1 LTPTVPSLVP
11 AARWATRTQFFC
23 SGFIFAT
30 WGVHIP
36 TVKAHYAIDEAGL
49 GLAMLAAGAGALF
62 GISRAGSWI
71 GRHGAART
79 ALVTGGIYAL
89 LIALLTHM
97 PAYAGLLALLAVFG
111 LVTSVFDVAINT
123 EASQLERLAGRPL
136 MSGMHG
142 MFSLGGMAGAVSGGA
157 ALAAGWAPAWHLVLV
172 AGVMAVAVVA
182 AARRMLPADTT
193 AQEAEGGFHLPAGS
207 RRGALLVLGVLAA
220 LGLVAEGAMYDWS
233 VLYLQQELGSP
244 QQQAALAYASFS
256 AAMAAARFGGDAL
269 RARFAPA
276 RLLRASALLAA
287 ASMTLVLLTPSPWVA
302 LAGFAGVGIGFANVV
317 PVLFAAA
324 AQVPG
329 VEPARGIAAV
339 SAAAYLGFMAGPPVI
354 GFLAR
359 MSSLTAALAVVV
371 LFALALAVAAPRAT
385 RAAGGG

>member
-1 LTPTVPSLVP
+1 MIRIGRVDSARRTAYLISRPALLGILVDGLPAGTVRFGE
-11 AARWATRTQFFC
+11 AAPDLGTLAGFDVVVAADGTRSATRDVLFGSRYRPVYTGMTAWRGWIPGETA
-23 SGFIFAT
+23 SVTET
-30 WGVHIP
+30 WGP
-36 TVKAHYAIDEAGL
+36 
-49 GLAMLAAGAGALF
+49 GALF

-182 AARRMLPADTT
+182 AARRMLPAEAT

-207 RRGALLVLGVLAA
+207 R
-220 LGLVAEGAMYDWS
+220 
-233 VLYLQQELGSP
+233 
-244 QQQAALAYASFS
+244 
-256 AAMAAARFGGDAL
+256 
-269 RARFAPA
+269 
-276 RLLRASALLAA
+276 
-287 ASMTLVLLTPSPWVA
+287 
-302 LAGFAGVGIGFANVV
+302 
-317 PVLFAAA
+317 
-324 AQVPG
+324 
-329 VEPARGIAAV
+329 
-339 SAAAYLGFMAGPPVI
+339 
-354 GFLAR
+354 
-359 MSSLTAALAVVV
+359 
-371 LFALALAVAAPRAT
+371 
-385 RAAGGG
+385 